1 MSASVT
7 VRRLRGSA
15 GTLRRFVFRRSLRG
29 GLLWAVIF
37 GVYVLASAGGFASA
51 YPTLQSREQ
60 LAVTFGNNV
69 GLKVLVGQAHQL
81 STVAGFTSWRALGI
95 LSLVGS
101 IWGLLLATK
110 WFRGEETA
118 GRTELFLVGRTSA
131 RAAAMRIFMAFLSCL
146 LVMFAITAALIT
158 VIGRSPKVGFSAGD
172 SMFFAVSLLAA
183 PVVFLAIGALTSQ
196 LFATRGRAAGLAAAL
211 FGVFFVMRGMA
222 DAASSVSWLRNL
234 TPLGWIENL
243 HPLTDPKPLWLIPLG
258 VFALILAG
266 LSIWLAGKRDLGES
280 IFRDRDTAK
289 PRLTLLKTP
298 LLAAI
303 RLTRSINLAWLVAI
317 IIVAT
322 GFSTMAKSAGTAFS
336 DSPAAQKYI
345 SKITDAA
352 AQSAGIKAFLGI
364 VFLMIMTLVMLYV
377 AGALGSIRNDEAE
390 GYLDNLLVRP
400 VGRLQWLF
408 GRVAIVMGVV
418 VLLCMI
424 TAAGSWAGAASQHAS
439 LAFSTMLLAGLNA
452 IAPAVL
458 VLGFGILCFGFIPR
472 ATSVAVYVVVAWS
485 FLLQMIGSL
494 INLNHWILDTAV
506 FRHIALAPTTDPNW
520 RIVGTFCAIGVV
532 CAVSGAW
539 RFKRRD
545 LETA

>member
-1 MSASVT
+1 M
-7 VRRLRGSA
+7 
-15 GTLRRFVFRRSLRG
+15 
-29 GLLWAVIF
+29 WAVIF

-51 YPTLQSREQ
+51 YPTAQSREQ

-69 GLKVLVGQAHQL
+69 GLKVLVGEAHQL

-131 RAAAMRIFMAFLSCL
+131 RAATTRIFAAFLSCL
-146 LVMFAITAALIT
+146 VIMFAVTASLIT
-158 VIGRSPKVGFSAGD
+158 VIGRSPKVNFSTGG
-172 SMFFAVSLLAA
+172 SVFFALSLLAA
-183 PVVFLAIGALTSQ
+183 PAIFLAVGALTSQ
-196 LFATRGRAAGLAAAL
+196 LVATRARAAGIAAAL
-211 FGVFFVMRGMA
+211 FGAFFVLRGIA
-222 DAASSVSWLRNL
+222 DATASAHWLRTL

-243 HPLTDPKPLWLIPLG
+243 HPLTGPQPLWLLPLG
-258 VFALILAG
+258 LFAAALTG
-266 LSIWLAGKRDLGES
+266 LTIWLAGKRDLGES
-280 IFRDRDTAK
+280 LLRDRDTAK
-289 PRLTLLKTP
+289 PRLMLLKTP
-298 LLAAI
+298 LLAAV
-303 RLTRSINLAWLVAI
+303 RLTRGVNVAWLAAI

-322 GFSTMAKSAGTAFS
+322 GFSTIAKSAGTAFS
-336 DSPAAQKYI
+336 ESGAAQKYAT
-345 SKITDAA
+345 KITAVSQA
-352 AQSAGIKAFLGI
+352 TGVKVFLGI
-364 VFLMIMTLVMLYV
+364 VFLMVMTLTMLYV

-408 GRVAIVMGVV
+408 GRIAIAVSVV
-418 VLLCMI
+418 VLMCMI
-424 TAAGSWAGAASQHAS
+424 AAVGSWAGAASQHAS
-439 LAFSTMLLAGLNA
+439 ISFNAMMLAGVNA

-458 VLGFGILCFGFIPR
+458 VFGIGLLCFGFVPR
-472 ATSVAVYVVVAWS
+472 ATSIAVYVVVAWS
-485 FLLQMIGSL
+485 FLMQMIGSL
-494 INLNHWILDTAV
+494 INLNHWLLDTAV

-520 RIVGTFCAIGVV
+520 RIVGVYGAIGVA
-532 CAVSGAW
+532 CALLGAW